1 MVFQTIIF
9 AIAAY
14 IAGSTPFGKIIAR
27 YAARIDITKR
37 GSGNIGATNVAR
49 ELGMKWGI
57 ITLILDL
64 FKGFVPVFV
73 FSVFFSQAWPTHE
86 IALAGIGICA
96 LLGHMFSIFLG
107 FRGGKGV
114 ATALGVYLALS
125 PLSCLCSL
133 VLFIIIVAIWD
144 YISLGSILSAAA
156 MPLLLMLFGKP
167 QALIIGSLI
176 MALLICY
183 KHKVNIQDLIRGQER
198 RWKDRKGKDR
208 NNQPN
213 SSRSLSNSSS
223 E

>member
-1 MVFQTIIF
+1 VVFQTILF

-14 IAGSTPFGKIIAR
+14 VAGSIPFGKIIAR
-27 YAARIDITKR
+27 YVARIDITKC

-64 FKGFVPVFV
+64 LKGFVPVV
-73 FSVFFSQAWPTHE
+73 LFSHSFSQAGPFYE
-86 IALAGIGICA
+86 AALAGIGICA
-96 LLGHMFSIFLG
+96 LLGHMFPVFLG

-114 ATALGVYLALS
+114 ATALGVYLAIS

-133 VLFIIIVAIWD
+133 VVFIIIVMIWN
-144 YISLGSILSAAA
+144 YISLGSMLSAAVI
-156 MPLLLMLFGKP
+156 PLFLILFGKP
-167 QALIIGSLI
+167 QPLIIGSLI

-183 KHKVNIQDLIRGQER
+183 KHKVNIQALIRGEER
-198 RWKDRKGKDR
+198 RWKDRKGKDSS
-208 NNQPN
+208 NQAN
-213 SSRSLSNSSS
+213 SSSSLSNSSS